1 MLDSNIK
8 KSYLQTLNNQIIMYK
23 VSFILFLVIN
33 AVFYSYAQPKDFNE
47 TIRKIGLKESKVMD
61 IASSI
66 CDVYGPRLTGSAKL
80 SKAQDWAVTELKSWG
95 LTNVI
100 KEEWGPFGR
109 GWHLEHFEMHA
120 NTPDYWPVIAYPK
133 AWSPSTNGLV
143 SGDLIYLQAN
153 DVKELEKYKGKLNG
167 KIVML
172 DTIRDLK
179 EWFDAPAKRYNSEEL
194 LQMAN
199 APIPSPRPRR
209 DWSRAGGSFSQDLW
223 NFLDTEQPI
232 CIIDRNYKG
241 DLGTV
246 FVTGAR
252 QGGQE
257 GKRAQDKDVRIIP
270 QVTMSVEHYNR
281 LLRLIHKGMSPKLSL
296 NIKSRYEL
304 PNKGMEHN
312 VIAEI
317 PGTELKD
324 EVVMFGAHFDSW
336 HAGTG
341 ATDNGAGSAVMMEVV
356 RILNEY
362 VKSTGEKPKRTL
374 RLALWSGEEQGL
386 FGSINYVRRHFAET
400 EPGGWI
406 PKALKPE
413 QEKISAYYNL
423 DNGTGK
429 VRGIYTQ
436 GNKDVTHIFREW
448 LDSFKDLGANT
459 ITLENT
465 GGTDHLAFDGVGIPG
480 FQFIQEPIAYSNRT
494 HHSNMDN
501 WDHLVGEDLM
511 QAATVIASVVWQT
524 AQMDEKMP
532 RKPLNMDTPTTTKAK
547 TE

>member
-1 MLDSNIK
+1 MHR
-8 KSYLQTLNNQIIMYK
+8 II
-23 VSFILFLVIN
+23 FLFLF
-33 AVFYSYAQPKDFNE
+33 VFPFVANTQSKDFYESIKN
-47 TIRKIGLKESKVMD
+47 IGLKESKVME
-61 IASSI
+61 IASTI
-66 CDVYGPRLTGSAKL
+66 CDEYGPRLTGSAKL
-80 SKAQDWAVTELKSWG
+80 AKAQDWAVSELKSWG
-95 LTNVI
+95 LENVH

-120 NTPDYWPVIAYPK
+120 HTPDYWPVIAYPK
-133 AWSPSTNGLV
+133 AWSPSTNGLI
-143 SGDLIYLQAN
+143 SGELIYLQAETSV
-153 DVKELEKYKGKLNG
+153 DLEKYKGKLKG

-172 DTIRDLK
+172 DSIRDIS
-179 EWFDAPAKRYNSEEL
+179 EWFDAPARRYNAEDL
-194 LQMAN
+194 LKMAN
-199 APIPSPRPRR
+199 APLPSPRPRR
-209 DWSRAGGSFSQDLW
+209 DWARAGGSFGQDLW
-223 NFLDTEQPI
+223 KFLDAEQPL

-252 QGGQE
+252 PGGQE
-257 GKRAQDKDVRIIP
+257 GKRAQDEGVRIIP
-270 QVTMSVEHYNR
+270 QVTLSVEHYNR
-281 LLRLIHKGMSPKLSL
+281 LLRLINRGQSPKLSF
-296 NIKSRYEL
+296 NIKSRYES
-304 PNKGMEHN
+304 PYKGMDHN

-324 EVVMFGAHFDSW
+324 QVVMFGAHFDSW

-341 ATDNGAGSAVMMEVV
+341 ATDNAAGSAVMMEVA
-356 RILNEY
+356 RILNTYIKE
-362 VKSTGEKPKRTL
+362 SGNKPRRTL

-386 FGSINYVRRHFAET
+386 FGSINYVRKHFAET

-406 PKALKPE
+406 PKSLKPD

-436 GNKDVTHIFREW
+436 GNEAVVPIFREW
-448 LDSFKDLGANT
+448 LDEFKDHGANT

-465 GGTDHLAFDGVGIPG
+465 GGTDHLGFDGVGIPG

-501 WDHLVGEDLM
+501 WDHLVAEDLK
-511 QAATVIASVVWQT
+511 QAATVIASIVWQT
-524 AQMDEKMP
+524 AQRDEKLP
-532 RKPLNMDTPTTTKAK
+532 RKPLNLDPPATGTKAK